1 MKERGFSLAEML
13 LTLMLVLFVV
23 GVLGELVWDY
33 SRAVRQ
39 SKGKEL
45 TFAAL
50 QMAAERVQSE
60 VRAAL
65 PGTLNPGV
73 GFLQFDRI
81 HPSDVARLPANPPQ
95 ADPQLL
101 APPFPPLWDPRPAG
115 TLLHVNY
122 SYDPAT
128 LSLARNGVLL
138 ASSIAG
144 FSTAGVAGQGIQIS
158 LSIQENRKVS
168 SFIIY
173 AAVGIQ

>member
-1 MKERGFSLAEML
+1 MKRLGFSLAEML

-65 PGTLNPGV
+65 PDTLNPGA
-73 GFLQFDRI
+73 GSLQFDRI
-81 HPSDVARLPANPPQ
+81 HPMDTTRLPANPPQ
-95 ADPQLL
+95 ADPELL
-101 APPFPPLWDPRPAG
+101 GPPYPLLWDARPAG
-115 TLLHVNY
+115 TLLHVTY
-122 SYDPAT
+122 SYNPAT
-128 LSLARNGVLL
+128 LTLARNGVLL

-158 LSIQENRKVS
+158 ISVQENRRVS
-168 SFIIY
+168 SYVIY